1 MICALHRPK
10 NQIGLQMIKEKVR
23 IRYSFRGGFRKVTT
37 KDEEFFDNSLQ
48 KEQRLDFCVLFIIVA
63 RPASIF

>member
-1 MICALHRPK
+1 
-10 NQIGLQMIKEKVR
+10 MIKEKVR
-23 IRYSFRGGFRKVTT
+23 ILYSCRGGLRKVTT
-37 KDEEFFDNSLQ
+37 TDEKFCDNSLQ